1 VSLSWMAAS
10 QQNRSGRTRGV
21 MVALDLCDG
30 STKSTELPLL
40 APSVTAW
47 AHTAFPELTK
57 LPWTAAARGVRL
69 LPAPLVP
76 RMRVAGHLD
85 AQRVDRSVRAT
96 EQRPHPSEDWSPGV
110 EYCHRAFKLSLGPM
124 FTSILG
130 SSRLNRYILRSARD
144 CTALPPFVECADG

>member
-1 VSLSWMAAS
+1 MAAS

-21 MVALDLCDG
+21 MVVLDLCDG

-47 AHTAFPELTK
+47 AHTSFPELTK

-96 EQRPHPSEDWSPGV
+96 EVVCVKFS
-110 EYCHRAFKLSLGPM
+110 KLVM
-124 FTSILG
+124 VRVRRFIQV
-130 SSRLNRYILRSARD
+130 N
-144 CTALPPFVECADG
+144 

>member
-1 VSLSWMAAS
+1 MAAS

-21 MVALDLCDG
+21 MVALDLCDR

-47 AHTAFPELTK
+47 AHTAFPELSR

-69 LPAPLVP
+69 LPAPL
-76 RMRVAGHLD
+76 MRVAGHLD

-110 EYCHRAFKLSLGPM
+110 EYAIEP
-124 FTSILG
+124 
-130 SSRLNRYILRSARD
+130 SS
-144 CTALPPFVECADG
+144 